1 MEAFVTTIALV
12 GIVIVVASLLSG
24 VLDRSGVPLVAVF
37 LGLGALLGPW
47 GLGLMDVT
55 LESPT
60 LRALGTLAL
69 VLVLFTDAVTLETS
83 EVRSH
88 RALALRML
96 LPGTLI
102 PAALTA
108 LAARAWLGLEWPAAA
123 ILGAA
128 LASTDPVILRSL
140 LRSPTLSPTSRIAL
154 RLETGMN
161 DVALLPVIVIALLL
175 AGTGGEGGEV
185 APELRR
191 SLLGLFLLG
200 PAFGAAVGWMG
211 IAVLVRVRS
220 RTGVRRDYESLYAL
234 GLALSAYAAAEG
246 VGGSGFVAAF
256 TAGIMVAVQ
265 DVELC
270 DCFLEYGEATAE
282 MLMLLTFVAF
292 GASLIWT
299 GVAAVDLPA
308 LGVAAVAL
316 LGRSVVLYPMLGGV
330 GGRPGDRVRVA
341 LLGPRGL
348 SALLLVL
355 LPVFAGMPGAERL
368 FAITSLTVLLSVVL
382 HGGGIALL
390 MRRDRRRLTLPP
402 ADGGAPRGPFKPLGI
417 TSTSDVPALA
427 TPAPNEA
434 VRAPVTDEGLP
445 TAERISVEEV
455 RSLRERGIPYTP
467 VDVRAPRSYRAAQL
481 QAAGAVR
488 LPPDDPV
495 GAAEALRLPRDATL
509 LLYCA

>member
-1 MEAFVTTIALV
+1 
-12 GIVIVVASLLSG
+12 
-24 VLDRSGVPLVAVF
+24 
-37 LGLGALLGPW
+37 
-47 GLGLMDVT
+47 
-55 LESPT
+55 
-60 LRALGTLAL
+60 
-69 VLVLFTDAVTLETS
+69 
-83 EVRSH
+83 
-88 RALALRML
+88 
-96 LPGTLI
+96 
-102 PAALTA
+102 
-108 LAARAWLGLEWPAAA
+108 
-123 ILGAA
+123 
-128 LASTDPVILRSL
+128 
-140 LRSPTLSPTSRIAL
+140 
-154 RLETGMN
+154 
-161 DVALLPVIVIALLL
+161 
-175 AGTGGEGGEV
+175 
-185 APELRR
+185 
-191 SLLGLFLLG
+191 
-200 PAFGAAVGWMG
+200 
-211 IAVLVRVRS
+211 
-220 RTGVRRDYESLYAL
+220 
-234 GLALSAYAAAEG
+234 
-246 VGGSGFVAAF
+246 
-256 TAGIMVAVQ
+256 
-265 DVELC
+265 
-270 DCFLEYGEATAE
+270 
-282 MLMLLTFVAF
+282 
-292 GASLIWT
+292 
-299 GVAAVDLPA
+299 
-308 LGVAAVAL
+308 
-316 LGRSVVLYPMLGGV
+316 
-330 GGRPGDRVRVA
+330 VRVA